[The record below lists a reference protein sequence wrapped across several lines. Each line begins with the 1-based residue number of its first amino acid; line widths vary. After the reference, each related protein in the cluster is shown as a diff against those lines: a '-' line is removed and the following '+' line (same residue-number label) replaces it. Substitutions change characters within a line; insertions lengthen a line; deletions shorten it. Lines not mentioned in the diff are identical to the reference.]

1 MKKPAAVVVSLSLV
15 VISGCEQLPGLENEA
30 KRAVRQSL
38 FDPDSAKF
46 ESVLTNQGSGAV
58 CGFVNA
64 KNRMGA
70 YVGSSPFVYQ
80 KGSGVTLVR
89 EPPKERDFERYFE
102 MIKYNDASDYLE
114 LTDRCKGAAIWEEKC
129 GSAVYVSSN
138 KYCDLVNQGKD
149 MMELYEATKS

>member
-1 MKKPAAVVVSLSLV
+1 
-15 VISGCEQLPGLENEA
+15 
-30 KRAVRQSL
+30 
-38 FDPDSAKF
+38 
-46 ESVLTNQGSGAV
+46 
-58 CGFVNA
+58 
-64 KNRMGA
+64 
-70 YVGSSPFVYQ
+70 
-80 KGSGVTLVR
+80 
-89 EPPKERDFERYFE
+89 